1 MSTFWLEFWTEEED
15 FCIYAEADG
24 FEKELTLTGQ
34 AKPIVAHFDTI
45 YDILQEVKTH
55 KAAAL
60 TDALQPLSQQILAP
74 FTAQM
79 QKCSHVRFIVYEDL
93 IRCAFD
99 LLLFEGRYL
108 FLQRSVCYQVTEGY
122 GEDEPEIELGSALLI
137 ADLTADP
144 EEACRQVAKLIP
156 DAEYAKMEDADF
168 GMIKAAA
175 AEVDAVVIS
184 AHGEL
189 EEGNYGALYL
199 NEEEL
204 SAKLVGKL
212 EAWVV
217 YFDSCQ
223 QGVNMTYLDAF
234 QEESDIQFYLAP
246 IISND
251 AGDSSTKTMVW
262 FFTAVLQH
270 KQPILALFDTRKRL
284 FEFYDKQQ
292 KLDLVTTLNKA
303 FPFRLYEFVDGEAED
318 EE

>member
-1 MSTFWLEFWTEEED
+1 MRPAVKRVL
-15 FCIYAEADG
+15 
-24 FEKELTLTGQ
+24 
-34 AKPIVAHFDTI
+34 VR
-45 YDILQEVKTH
+45 EV
-55 KAAAL
+55 
-60 TDALQPLSQQILAP
+60 
-74 FTAQM
+74 
-79 QKCSHVRFIVYEDL
+79 R
-93 IRCAFD
+93 
-99 LLLFEGRYL
+99 
-108 FLQRSVCYQVTEGY
+108 VCYQVAEGY
-122 GEDEPEIELGSALLI
+122 GDDDPQIELGSALLI

-144 EEACRQVAKLIP
+144 EEACRQVAKMIP

-223 QGVNMTYLDAF
+223 QGVNMAYLDAF

-303 FPFRLYEFVDGEAED
+303 FPFRLYEFVDGEGED
-318 EE
+318 E

>member
-1 MSTFWLEFWTEEED
+1 
-15 FCIYAEADG
+15 
-24 FEKELTLTGQ
+24 
-34 AKPIVAHFDTI
+34 
-45 YDILQEVKTH
+45 LQ
-55 KAAAL
+55 
-60 TDALQPLSQQILAP
+60 Q
-74 FTAQM
+74 
-79 QKCSHVRFIVYEDL
+79 CSHVRFIIYEDL

-108 FLQRSVCYQVTEGY
+108 FLQRSVCYQVAEGY
-122 GEDEPEIELGSALLI
+122 GDDDPQIELGSALLI

-223 QGVNMTYLDAF
+223 QGVNMAYLDAF

-303 FPFRLYEFVDGEAED
+303 FPFRLYEFVDGEGED
-318 EE
+318 E

>member
-1 MSTFWLEFWTEEED
+1 MSTFWLEFWTEEDD
-15 FCIYAEADG
+15 FCIYAEADDY
-24 FEKELTLTGQ
+24 EKEITLTGQ
-34 AKPIVAHFDTI
+34 AQTIVAHFDTI
-45 YDILQEVKTH
+45 YDILQELKTG
-55 KAAAL
+55 KADDL
-60 TDALQPLSQQILAP
+60 TVSLHFLSERLLTP
-74 FTAQM
+74 FASQL
-79 QKCSHVRFIVYEDL
+79 QKCSHVRFVVYEDL

-99 LLLFEGRYL
+99 LLLFQGRYL
-108 FLQRSVCYQVTEGY
+108 FLQRSVCYQVDEGY
-122 GEDEPEIELGSALLI
+122 GDEEPQIELGSALLI

-144 EEACRQVAKLIP
+144 EEACRQVARLIP

-175 AEVDAVVIS
+175 SEVDAVVIS

-223 QGVNMTYLDAF
+223 QGVNMAYLDAF

-262 FFTAVLQH
+262 FFTDLRQH
-270 KQPILALFDTRKRL
+270 LNPVCALFATRQRL
-284 FEFYDKQQ
+284 FEFYDQEQ
-292 KLDLVTTLNKA
+292 KLNLVTTLNKA
-303 FPFRLYEFVDGEAED
+303 FPFRLYEFVESEADD
-318 EE
+318 E